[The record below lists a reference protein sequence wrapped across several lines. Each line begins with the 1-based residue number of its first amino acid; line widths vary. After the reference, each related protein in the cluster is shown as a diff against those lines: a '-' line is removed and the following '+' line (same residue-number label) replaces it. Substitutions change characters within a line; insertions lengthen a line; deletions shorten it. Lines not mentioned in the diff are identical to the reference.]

1 MTAPAAA
8 AARRSKRGRSHTAP
22 VWHPGWTAADNPPT
36 LIPPV
41 PTRITAGQ
49 AHAVFESQFT
59 GGVAIRDNPAAP
71 GAAPLANDL
80 KPVVMSPISSSPD
93 DPFCVLDWH
102 VIRVLLASD
111 VRADLVGSNV
121 RIWLDGAPIAVTR
134 TAIKPL
140 VHVPGLYT
148 RGYGVVVQPGT
159 PTVGPHTLTATLDF
173 ADGTSEN
180 DQATVN
186 VGSAASPACT
196 SS

>member
-1 MTAPAAA
+1 M
-8 AARRSKRGRSHTAP
+8 
-22 VWHPGWTAADNPPT
+22 AADNPPT

-59 GGVAIRDNPAAP
+59 GGAAIRDNPAAP

-134 TAIKPL
+134 TAIKPFGARPRPL
-140 VHVPGLYT
+140 HPRLRRRGPAGHTDRRSAHTHGDPRLRGRNFGERSSDRERRIGGKSGMHQFLMVPRYESPYSL
-148 RGYGVVVQPGT
+148 
-159 PTVGPHTLTATLDF
+159 
-173 ADGTSEN
+173 S
-180 DQATVN
+180 QARIAQRN
-186 VGSAASPACT
+186 VLIRS
-196 SS
+196 